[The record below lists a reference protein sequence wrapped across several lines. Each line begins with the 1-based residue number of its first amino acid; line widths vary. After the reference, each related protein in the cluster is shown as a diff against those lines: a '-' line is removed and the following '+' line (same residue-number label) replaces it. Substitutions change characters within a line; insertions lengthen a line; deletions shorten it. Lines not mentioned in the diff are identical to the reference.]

1 MRILLITTI
10 IQYGHAY
17 SMYDLNNNARTWEF
31 SGNVLLVL
39 SSRNIHFECHLSNV
53 LSRIMNL
60 LNDLLNL

>member
-39 SSRNIHFECHLSNV
+39 SSRNIHFECRLS
-53 LSRIMNL
+53 I
-60 LNDLLNL
+60 